1 MCKKRFIVSVALHT
15 PGEKIMFQCSFGQ
28 HSPHHCPTESICL
41 EILHMY
47 ILFVIQARI
56 KVAGPSG

>member
-15 PGEKIMFQCSFGQ
+15 PGEKNYVSMFIGQ

-41 EILHMY
+41 EILHIY